1 MQGKKEFLDKE
12 VVRFRLSERVPPHN
26 LYRRLAE
33 LVDWS
38 FLYEETKAL
47 YSHTGQPSLD
57 PVVFFKLALVGRLE
71 NLVSDRRLVEHCALR
86 LDILLFLGYE
96 VDEELPWHSTVS
108 RTRQLF
114 PAAVFERLFDYVF
127 AQCVARGLVAGER
140 QAVDSAPVK
149 ANASLD
155 SVREKQ
161 PVGASDPFLAAA
173 GPVSAPPVLTAPAHH
188 LRREAARQAKRRS
201 EPGPLG
207 AQHEKAR
214 LLSNK
219 THYSPTDPDARISI
233 KPGKA
238 RALNYLCSLA
248 VDTARGV
255 ISHVQADFADSRD
268 SLHLPRLLTGL
279 QRRLRAHELRLR
291 DVLADAGYAN
301 GRNYA
306 LLEAAHITAWIP
318 VFGQYK
324 PEIVGFA
331 YDQRADAYRCA
342 AGNTLPFHRY
352 HVTADGDWVKLYW
365 AAYRD
370 CQQCPLKP
378 TCVPGAK
385 RKQLTKTIYDAAHRR
400 AWQRQQ
406 SRRGQRLRRVRQST
420 VEPVFG
426 NLLHHYGLR
435 RMNVRGQAGAHKTML
450 LTAVAYNLKKLLKC
464 RPQLQASLAVALPR
478 PLLAVNG
485 RAWRQSRRANA
496 PTRALAKPLPRKTTT
511 SSDFCNSHAPY
522 NGLFSSFGNLRR
534 NASTLG
540 VDSRCTYSDSG
551 CRR

>member
-1 MQGKKEFLDKE
+1 MQGKKQYLDKE
-12 VVRFRLSERVPPHN
+12 VTRFRLSERVPPHN

-38 FLYEETKAL
+38 FLYDETRAL

-57 PVVFFKLALVGRLE
+57 PVVFFKLVLVGRLE

-114 PAAVFERLFDYVF
+114 PAAVFERLFDHVF
-127 AQCVARGLVAGER
+127 AQCVAQGLVAGDA

-155 SVREKQ
+155 RLREKQ
-161 PVGASDPFLAAA
+161 PAGTSGPYLAGHPDQSAVAA
-173 GPVSAPPVLTAPAHH
+173 GAVVTAPAHR
-188 LRREAARQAKRRS
+188 LRRLATVQARRLQA
-201 EPGPLG
+201 PTGHLG

-255 ISHVQADFADSRD
+255 ISHVQADYADSRD
-268 SLHLPRLLTGL
+268 SLHLPRLLAGL
-279 QRRLRAHELRLR
+279 QRRLRTNELPLR
-291 DVLADAGYAN
+291 ELLADAGYAN
-301 GRNYA
+301 GPNYA
-306 LLEAAHITAWIP
+306 LLEAARITAWIP
-318 VFGQYK
+318 VFGKYK
-324 PEIVGFA
+324 SETDGFP
-331 YDQRADAYRCA
+331 YDVQTDSYQCP
-342 AGNTLPFHRY
+342 AGKRLPFKK
-352 HVTADGDWVKLYW
+352 VDTTADGGWVKLYR
-365 AAYRD
+365 ATYQD

-378 TCVPGAK
+378 TCVPKGTA
-385 RKQLTKTIYDAAHRR
+385 KQLTRTLYGGPYRR

-406 SRRGQRLRRVRQST
+406 SRRGQRMRRVRQST

-426 NLLHHYGLR
+426 SLIHHYGLR

-450 LTAVAYNLKKLLKC
+450 LTAVAYNLKKLLKH
-464 RPQLQASLAVALPR
+464 RTERQLSVAVALPR
-478 PLLAVNG
+478 PLLAVNT
-485 RAWRQSRRANA
+485 RACRRNRHPEA
-496 PTRALAKPLPRKTTT
+496 PTRAIAKPPSQK
-511 SSDFCNSHAPY
+511 
-522 NGLFSSFGNLRR
+522 
-534 NASTLG
+534 STA
-540 VDSRCTYSDSG
+540 
-551 CRR
+551 

>member
-1 MQGKKEFLDKE
+1 MQGKKLFLDQE
-12 VVRFRLSERVPPHN
+12 VTRFRLSERVPPHN

-38 FLYEETKAL
+38 FLYGETKAL
-47 YSHTGQPSLD
+47 YSRTGQPSLD
-57 PVVFFKLALVGRLE
+57 PVVFFKLVLVGRLE

-86 LDILLFLGYE
+86 LDILWFLGYE

-114 PAAVFERLFDYVF
+114 PAAVFERLFDHVF
-127 AQCVARGLVAGER
+127 AQCVARGLVAGDR

-149 ANASLD
+149 ANASLET
-155 SVREKQ
+155 VLEK
-161 PVGASDPFLAAA
+161 GATGVKTPFLATDEAA
-173 GPVSAPPVLTAPAHH
+173 AVPAASVVTAPAHQ
-188 LRREAARQAKRRS
+188 LRNLAAHQARLAAQS
-201 EPGPLG
+201 SVPG

-248 VDTARGV
+248 VDTATGV

-279 QRRLRAHELRLR
+279 QRRLHAHELRLR
-291 DVLADAGYAN
+291 DLLADAGYAN
-301 GRNYA
+301 GSNYA
-306 LLEAAHITAWIP
+306 LLEAQHITAWIP

-324 PEIVGFA
+324 PEITGFA
-331 YDQRADAYRCA
+331 YDRGTDSYTCA
-342 AGNTLPFHRY
+342 AGKVLPFHRY
-352 HVTADGDWVKLYW
+352 HVTTDGGWVKLYW
-365 AAYRD
+365 ATYRD
-370 CQQCPLKP
+370 CQQCPLKS

-385 RKQLTKTIYDAAHRR
+385 RKQLTKTIYHAAYYR

-426 NLLHHYGLR
+426 NLIHHYGLR

-450 LTAVAYNLKKLLKC
+450 LTAVAYNLKKLLKH
-464 RPQLQASLAVALPR
+464 RPQRQLSLTMALPR
-478 PLLAVNG
+478 PLLAANRRSWRRHRSPEAPS
-485 RAWRQSRRANA
+485 RAIQ
-496 PTRALAKPLPRKTTT
+496 
-511 SSDFCNSHAPY
+511 
-522 NGLFSSFGNLRR
+522 
-534 NASTLG
+534 
-540 VDSRCTYSDSG
+540 
-551 CRR
+551 